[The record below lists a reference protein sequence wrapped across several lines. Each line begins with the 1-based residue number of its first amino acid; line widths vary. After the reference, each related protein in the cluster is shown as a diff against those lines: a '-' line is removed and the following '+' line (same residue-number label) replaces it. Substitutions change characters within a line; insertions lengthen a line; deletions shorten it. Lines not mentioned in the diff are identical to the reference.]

1 MAAGPELRRLAARIP
16 AIIPRITTINGMN
29 IFGNEPMMGVL
40 RAADIDRV
48 AIARWTSTK
57 FVAQ

>member
-1 MAAGPELRRLAARIP
+1 
-16 AIIPRITTINGMN
+16 MN

-40 RAADIDRV
+40 RAADIDLV

-57 FVAQ
+57 FVVQ